1 MEKLLNEL
9 SSECQS
15 AYGVECD
22 VAIDAQVPENLKR
35 GIPLGLPSITENDL
49 LRHFTNL
56 SKKNYALS
64 TVFYPLG
71 SCTMKYN
78 PLINERIAKNDAFN
92 NVHPYQPIETM
103 QGTLE
108 VMYELEKDLC
118 EITGMDTFSLQQAAG
133 AHGEFAG
140 LLVIAKY
147 FKSIRQK
154 RKKIIVPD
162 SAHGTNPAS
171 AAFAGFE
178 IVPLKSEL
186 DDGSVSHDKLKEV
199 LTSEVA
205 ALMLTVPNTLG
216 IFEKNIVKISKLIHD
231 NGSLLYYDGAN
242 FNAVMGIVRPG
253 DMGFDV
259 MHINLHKTFSTPHG
273 GGGPGSGPIGVKS
286 FLEPFLPVPRVE
298 KKKDKY
304 VLNYKK
310 LKSIGKLK
318 AFFGNFPV
326 ILRAYAYVKALGGK
340 GLKNVSKQAV
350 LNANYMLAKF
360 KDKIN
365 VPAGN
370 RCMHEFVLSP
380 KPLFKNDIRTIDI
393 AKRLLDY
400 GYYAPTIYFPLIVD
414 EAIMIEPTETESKE
428 TLDKFVNVVNKIIL
442 EESCQELQKL
452 KDAPINTPVRRLN
465 EVEAARKPILKWK

>member
-9 SSECQS
+9 SSECKHV
-15 AYGVECD
+15 YRVECD
-22 VAIDAQVPENLKR
+22 VAINAQVPGNLKR
-35 GIPLGLPSITENDL
+35 SIPLGLPNIAENDL

-56 SKKNYALS
+56 SRKNYALS

-78 PLINERIAKNDAFN
+78 PLINERIARNDAFN

-103 QGTLE
+103 QGVLE
-108 VMYELEKDLC
+108 VMYGLERDLC
-118 EITGMDTFSLQQAAG
+118 EVAGMDTFSLQQAAG

-147 FKSIRQK
+147 FKSIKQK
-154 RKKIIVPD
+154 RTKIIVPD
-162 SAHGTNPAS
+162 SAHGTNPSS

-178 IVPLKSEL
+178 IVPLKSES
-186 DDGSVSHDKLKEV
+186 DGGISLDKLKEV
-199 LTSEVA
+199 LTPEVA
-205 ALMLTVPNTLG
+205 AMMLTVPNTLG
-216 IFEKNIVKISKLIHD
+216 VFEKSITEISKLVHD

-242 FNAVMGIVRPG
+242 LNAVMGIVRPG

-273 GGGPGSGPIGVKS
+273 GGGPGAGPIGVKS

-310 LKSIGKLK
+310 SKSIGKLK

-326 ILRAYAYVKALGGK
+326 ILKAYAYVKSLGGK
-340 GLKNVSKQAV
+340 GLKNVSEQAV

-380 KPLFKNDIRTIDI
+380 KTLLKNEVRTLDI

-400 GYYAPTIYFPLIVD
+400 GYYAPTVYFPLIVD

-428 TLDKFVNVVNKIIL
+428 TLDKFVNAINKIIL
-442 EESCQELQKL
+442 EEAYQEPQKL

-465 EVEAARKPILKWK
+465 EVEAARKPILKWQ

>member
-9 SSECQS
+9 SSECQP
-15 AYGVECD
+15 AYVVKCD
-22 VAIDAQVPENLKR
+22 VAINAQVPENLKR
-35 GIPLGLPSITENDL
+35 SVPLGLPNITENDL

-56 SKKNYALS
+56 SRKNYALS

-78 PLINERIAKNDAFN
+78 PLINERIARNDAFN

-103 QGTLE
+103 QGVLE
-108 VMYELEKDLC
+108 VMYELERDLC
-118 EITGMDTFSLQQAAG
+118 EVAGMDTFSLQQAAG

-140 LLVIAKY
+140 LLVISKY
-147 FKSIRQK
+147 FKSIKQK

-178 IVPLKSEL
+178 IVQLKSEP
-186 DDGSVSHDKLKEV
+186 DGSISLNKLKEV
-199 LTSEVA
+199 LTPEIA
-205 ALMLTVPNTLG
+205 AMMLTVPNTLG
-216 IFEKNIVKISKLIHD
+216 IFEKNITEISKLVHD

-242 FNAVMGIVRPG
+242 LNAIMGIVRPG

-286 FLEPFLPVPRVE
+286 FLETFLPVPRVE

-310 LKSIGKLK
+310 SKSIGRVK
-318 AFFGNFPV
+318 AFFGNFSV
-326 ILRAYAYVKALGGK
+326 ILKAYAYVKALGGR
-340 GLKNVSKQAV
+340 GLRNASEQAV

-360 KDKIN
+360 KDKVN

-380 KPLFKNDIRTIDI
+380 KTLFKNDIRTIDI

-428 TLDKFVNVVNKIIL
+428 TLDKFVNVINKIII
-442 EESCQELQKL
+442 EESYQEPQKL
-452 KDAPINTPVRRLN
+452 KDAPINTPVKRLN
-465 EVEAARKPILKWK
+465 EVEAARKPILKWE

>member
-9 SSECQS
+9 SSDCKP
-15 AYGVECD
+15 AYDVECD
-22 VAIDAQVPENLKR
+22 VEIDIQVPENLKR
-35 GIPLGLPSITENDL
+35 NLSLGLPSIAENDL

-56 SKKNYALS
+56 SRKNYALS

-71 SCTMKYN
+71 SCTMKHN
-78 PLINERIAKNDAFN
+78 PSINERIAKNSAFN
-92 NVHPYQPIETM
+92 NIHPYQPTQTM
-103 QGTLE
+103 QGVLE
-108 VMYELEKDLC
+108 VMYELERDLC
-118 EITGMDTFSLQQAAG
+118 ELAGMESFSLQQAAG

-147 FKSIRQK
+147 FKSIKQK
-154 RKKIIVPD
+154 RTKIIVPD

-171 AAFAGFE
+171 ASFAGFE
-178 IVPLKSEL
+178 IISLKSEA
-186 DDGSVSHDKLKEV
+186 DGSISLEKLKEA
-199 LTSEVA
+199 LTPEVA
-205 ALMLTVPNTLG
+205 AMMLTVPNTLG
-216 IFEKNIVKISKLIHD
+216 VFEKSIAEISKLVHD

-242 FNAVMGIVRPG
+242 LNAVMGIVRPG
-253 DMGFDV
+253 NMGFDV

-273 GGGPGSGPIGVKS
+273 GGGPGAGPIGVKS

-310 LKSIGKLK
+310 SKSIGKIKAFYGNFLVILK
-318 AFFGNFPV
+318 A
-326 ILRAYAYVKALGGK
+326 YVYIKALGAK
-340 GLKNVSKQAV
+340 GLKNVSEQAV

-365 VPAGN
+365 IPAGD

-380 KPLFKNDIRTIDI
+380 KALFKNDIRTLDV

-400 GYYAPTIYFPLIVD
+400 GYYAPTVYFPLIVD
-414 EAIMIEPTETESKE
+414 EAIMIEPTETESKG
-428 TLDKFVNVVNKIIL
+428 TLDKFIDVVNKIIL
-442 EESCQELQKL
+442 DEAAQEPQKL
-452 KDAPINTPVRRLN
+452 KEAPINTPVRRLN
-465 EVEAARKPILKWK
+465 EVEAARKPILKWQ